1 MKNKV
6 KKVMGAVLAFA
17 LLSGA
22 MAVPSQNVQAA
33 VKLKEK
39 DVIIPQGGSFHLN
52 VSGEIEKE
60 DVECTSSNPKV
71 AKVDDV
77 YSSDSGGAYA
87 GDDRGDV
94 VIDVDAKKKGK
105 AVCSVKVKGK
115 TLKAKITVVPKISKA
130 DVTTVKAGGKN
141 VNPLGKY
148 KNYKCAMAIYAR
160 NNQQFKGTLR
170 GIKINSSLNQI
181 ADKYGNV
188 YYGVTGSTTVGSN
201 KCFDKVND
209 PIEKD
214 LLKKMKVSGVTK
226 VYRVSG
232 SGSYLSMYLDKSN
245 KVKAVAIGNYG
256 EMCDMLRPDNYENK
270 SQVPK
275 LNVSG
280 NVLYLK

>member
-33 VKLKEK
+33 VKLNAK
-39 DVIIPQGGSFHLN
+39 DVIIPQGASFQLN
-52 VSGEIEKE
+52 VLGEIEEE

-77 YSSDSGGAYA
+77 YSSDYA
-87 GDDRGDV
+87 GGIA
-94 VIDVDAKKKGK
+94 IDVDAKKKGK

-130 DVTTVKAGGKN
+130 DTTTVKAGGKN
-141 VNPLGKY
+141 VNPLEKY
-148 KNYKCAMAIYAR
+148 KKYKCAMAIYTR

-188 YYGVTGSTTVGSN
+188 YRNVTGTSTTVSSN

-209 PIEKD
+209 TIEKD

-226 VYRVSG
+226 VYRVSSS
-232 SGSYLSMYLDKSN
+232 SGDSLSIYLSKGN
-245 KVKAVAIGNYG
+245 KVKAVAIGNYA
-256 EMCDMLRPDNYENK
+256 EMCDMLRPENYDNK

>member
-33 VKLKEK
+33 VKLNAK
-39 DVIIPQGGSFHLN
+39 DVIIPQGASFQLN
-52 VSGEIEKE
+52 VSGEIEEE

-71 AKVDDV
+71 AKVDDI
-77 YSSDSGGAYA
+77 YSSDYA
-87 GDDRGDV
+87 GGIA
-94 VIDVDAKKKGK
+94 IDVDAKKKGK

-188 YYGVTGSTTVGSN
+188 YHGVTGSTTVGSN

-245 KVKAVAIGNYG
+245 KVKAVAIGNYA

>member
-33 VKLKEK
+33 VKLKAK
-39 DVIIPQGGSFHLN
+39 DIIISQGASFQLN
-52 VSGEIEKE
+52 VLGEIEEE
-60 DVECTSSNPKV
+60 DVKCTSSNPKV
-71 AKVDDV
+71 AKIDDV
-77 YSSDSGGAYA
+77 YSSDYVEGIA
-87 GDDRGDV
+87 
-94 VIDVDAKKKGK
+94 IDVDAKKKGN
-105 AVCSVKVKGK
+105 AVCSIEVKGK

-130 DVTTVKAGGKN
+130 DVTKVKAGGKN
-141 VNPLGKY
+141 VNPLEKY
-148 KNYKCAMAIYAR
+148 KKYKCAMAFYTK

-170 GIKINSSLNQI
+170 GIQINSSLNQI

-188 YYGVTGSTTVGSN
+188 YYGVTGSTIVGSN

-209 PIEKD
+209 TIEKD

-226 VYRVSG
+226 VYRVSD
-232 SGSYLSMYLDKSN
+232 SGGYLSMYLDKSN

-256 EMCDMLRPDNYENK
+256 EMCDMLRPGNYDNK
-270 SQVPK
+270 SQIPK